1 MDFAVGRDTVGP
13 VDERVVAALDGLFDQ
28 VGVMVAKVDAGD
40 GADGVL
46 ACNCA
51 GQAVCRYAHPHAALD
66 DGKQLTAGES
76 QCFKP
81 HGYRIP
87 SLGNSATVGDGAKPG
102 LAPNQIWP

>member
-66 DGKQLTAGES
+66 DGKQLTAGERS
-76 QCFKP
+76 EE
-81 HGYRIP
+81 RR
-87 SLGNSATVGDGAKPG
+87 VGKECVSTCRSRWSPYH
-102 LAPNQIWP
+102 